1 MVEDRVS
8 FVGTELKT
16 VAAVVEEQRRTQFVV
31 GHFEEQNRREMVG
44 LTEEQSYSEVVG
56 FVVDCSQMDA
66 V

>member
-1 MVEDRVS
+1 MVEDRVG

-44 LTEEQSYSEVVG
+44 LLEEQSYSGVVG